1 MSGLN
6 LAAGGYAG
14 GGAYAGA
21 AGSMPTAANQPTG
34 TTISRQAFGIRSG
47 VESCG
52 PRTAGLGSA
61 AIGVASA
68 AVLLWLWWTLP
79 R

>member
-1 MSGLN
+1 MAGLN
-6 LAAGGYAG
+6 LGGGGYATGAVYAG
-14 GGAYAGA
+14 GGG
-21 AGSMPTAANQPTG
+21 GLPTAANIPTG
-34 TTISRQAFGIRSG
+34 TTIGRQAFGIRSG
-47 VESCG
+47 IESCG